1 MTWPLVLCS
10 PKVLFKPQELREKEK
25 EHLREELK
33 QEADRADSQVDW
45 EVDVF
50 GRLDYAKVLRLTV
63 DYLKTTYIRDVKP
76 FW

>member
-1 MTWPLVLCS
+1 M
-10 PKVLFKPQELREKEK
+10 LFKPQELREKEK

-33 QEADRADSQVDW
+33 QEDRADSQVDW
-45 EVDVF
+45 EVNLF

-63 DYLKTTYIRDVKP
+63 DYLKTTYTRDVKP